1 MFLGHFEHNI
11 DEKGRLTIPARYRDQ
26 LNEGAYITLGFDN
39 NLWVLPSPDF
49 QMIYTLVDQIN
60 MADPNGRILKRL
72 ILSHAQQ
79 VDSDR
84 LGRILIPQFLRE
96 SAQLDSSAYV
106 VGVGR
111 YFEIWSK
118 DLWQQ
123 QLQKLHDPSL
133 TNERVAMFNLSG
145 S

>member
-26 LNEGAYITLGFDN
+26 LNEGAYITLGFDS

-84 LGRILIPQFLRE
+84 MGRILIPQFLRE

>member
-11 DEKGRLTIPARYRDQ
+11 DEKGRLTVPARYREQ
-26 LNEGAYITLGFDN
+26 LIDGAYITLGFDS
-39 NLWVLPSPDF
+39 NLWVMPSSEF
-49 QMIYTLVDQIN
+49 QLIYTLVDQIN
-60 MADPNGRILKRL
+60 MADPNGRLLKRL

-79 VDSDR
+79 VESDR

-96 SAQLDSSAYV
+96 SSHLDSTAYV

-111 YFEIWSK
+111 YFEIWSPT
-118 DLWQQ
+118 LWNV
-123 QLQKLHDPSL
+123 QLERLHDPSI